1 MAEGGGFEP
10 PEGVNLQQFSRP
22 PQSAALPSLRRPIS
36 WRHENGGASGTRTH
50 VAAVQRRSSPP
61 ELWPRENHGRSGGD
75 RTRGP
80 LLPKQVRCLCAT
92 LRYGRQPDA
101 DGPGHDGNLFAWLP
115 HKPSRPQSRQRPEVG
130 RGRCRSGGGMPHG
143 MRSRLDGVWTRA
155 RNLFHFPPPF
165 QPSITGCPSG
175 AGKRYRPSAH
185 HTFAYPGVVP
195 AFSASSCCPALRLT
209 LAPRAVCPRVL
220 PGHSPGLCLSPSLP
234 SRAFP
239 LHLGLLGHP
248 PSALT
253 ACGLPSSVLVGNV
266 HRGRLV
272 VLWAVARVPGLSR
285 CA

>member
-1 MAEGGGFEP
+1 MTWLCPFLEVQLEDFR
-10 PEGVNLQQFSRP
+10 FHFRH
-22 PQSAALPSLRRPIS
+22 PSLDAS
-36 WRHENGGASGTRTH
+36 LESENGIGPAAFPAFAS
-50 VAAVQRRSSPP
+50 
-61 ELWPRENHGRSGGD
+61 
-75 RTRGP
+75 
-80 LLPKQVRCLCAT
+80 
-92 LRYGRQPDA
+92 
-101 DGPGHDGNLFAWLP
+101 
-115 HKPSRPQSRQRPEVG
+115 
-130 RGRCRSGGGMPHG
+130 
-143 MRSRLDGVWTRA
+143 
-155 RNLFHFPPPF
+155 
-165 QPSITGCPSG
+165 
-175 AGKRYRPSAH
+175 
-185 HTFAYPGVVP
+185 PGVVP